1 MDGASSRRKALCEL
15 EEGSSWLS
23 PPPKPVPPP
32 ITRSQKQQPDDG
44 DDDGDD
50 DDGDGGGSN
59 GDDVEAEL
67 AGGKGSRTMAEA
79 SGDWS
84 PLPGKR
90 LPLPFPIPVSNL
102 QINESGRFHASS
114 GGTFHCNATDLIFEV
129 GAAGRLHYGWREWP
143 AELSQAQ
150 FVPISATFDIKWDG
164 CDGGLRA
171 LMIPHYLDLKRWK
184 HTSAIKVLHTR
195 DGNIEVRDPQ
205 HVSQTHVRVLTTS
218 LSIFTAVLRWFPG
231 FVYHVHAAVLI
242 FKVPGLLTKL
252 QVHVVPYA
260 DANILRLK
268 RILQQERYEY
278 YNIPPKSD
286 ETLVVSKRY
295 ALTCNVATNSI
306 QPQKLTMENP
316 ASDNN
321 FIHVSFDGA
330 FEAVFLTLIKR
341 GRQEK
346 NVWTRMVQWRDKER
360 APQAPEAAKSR
371 SVSPQ
376 SQEQLFDKIRSEIP
390 ALVGALQ
397 GDLTPLLNEFD
408 AKKTL
413 TPPEILRHRRRV
425 CGRQALESC
434 GRYNEI
440 LLKRNVGS
448 RSALGEK
455 RDVNSEQRDHRGS
468 AVWNIRTL
476 AAEERL
482 PLLGLEVDGYRMDLC
497 AVREVRRCREQDLQE
512 VDMYF
517 EHSSQCPSS
526 SPFPPPVKRSQRQLP
541 RDLSECRRSGRP
553 FLPPTGCFVSFPPPD
568 RVLPTA
574 DALPGVLHLAVA
586 ERSRRLPPDDVEDED
601 GDDCDHGDDDHSD
614 HGDDDDDDEAEA
626 ARRGSFWFTAEVDGA
641 RRTVF
646 GSSSVRFDA
655 SSGGTFH
662 CKATDLIFE
671 VGAAGRLRYGWRE
684 WPAELFQ
691 VQFVPIST
699 TFDINWDGCDG
710 GLHALMI
717 PHYLDLKRWKHTS
730 AIKVLHTRD
739 GNIEVR
745 DPQRVSQTHVRVL
758 TTSLS
763 IFTAVLRWIPGFVYH
778 VHAAV
783 LVFKVP
789 GSLTKLQVHVVP
801 YADANIERLK
811 RKLRQERYEYYNIP
825 PKSDETLGV
834 AKRYALSCNVATN
847 SIQPQNLMMENPASD
862 NNFIHVSFY
871 GAFEEVFL
879 TLTKKGQQEKDVW
892 TRTVQWRDKETA
904 PQAPEAA
911 KSRSVRPQSPE
922 QLFDKIRSE
931 IPALVGALQGNLTP
945 LLIEFAAKKTLTQSE
960 IAQIRAV
967 SFCNGGFEAASQ
979 LVTLILEKHAGI
991 SVPVWEALWQT
1002 RNTYRKLRGLLSDV
1016 FPDRDP

>member
-1 MDGASSRRKALCEL
+1 MASLSLYCHNVRSPSSTIASLSLSMLAASCRRAGRRESFA
-15 EEGSSWLS
+15 GRARH
-23 PPPKPVPPP
+23 V
-32 ITRSQKQQPDDG
+32 
-44 DDDGDD
+44 
-50 DDGDGGGSN
+50 
-59 GDDVEAEL
+59 
-67 AGGKGSRTMAEA
+67 AGG
-79 SGDWS
+79 
-84 PLPGKR
+84 
-90 LPLPFPIPVSNL
+90 
-102 QINESGRFHASS
+102 
-114 GGTFHCNATDLIFEV
+114 
-129 GAAGRLHYGWREWP
+129 
-143 AELSQAQ
+143 
-150 FVPISATFDIKWDG
+150 
-164 CDGGLRA
+164 
-171 LMIPHYLDLKRWK
+171 
-184 HTSAIKVLHTR
+184 
-195 DGNIEVRDPQ
+195 
-205 HVSQTHVRVLTTS
+205 
-218 LSIFTAVLRWFPG
+218 
-231 FVYHVHAAVLI
+231 
-242 FKVPGLLTKL
+242 
-252 QVHVVPYA
+252 
-260 DANILRLK
+260 
-268 RILQQERYEY
+268 
-278 YNIPPKSD
+278 
-286 ETLVVSKRY
+286 ET
-295 ALTCNVATNSI
+295 
-306 QPQKLTMENP
+306 
-316 ASDNN
+316 
-321 FIHVSFDGA
+321 
-330 FEAVFLTLIKR
+330 
-341 GRQEK
+341 
-346 NVWTRMVQWRDKER
+346 
-360 APQAPEAAKSR
+360 
-371 SVSPQ
+371 
-376 SQEQLFDKIRSEIP
+376 
-390 ALVGALQ
+390 
-397 GDLTPLLNEFD
+397 
-408 AKKTL
+408 
-413 TPPEILRHRRRV
+413 
-425 CGRQALESC
+425 
-434 GRYNEI
+434 
-440 LLKRNVGS
+440 
-448 RSALGEK
+448 
-455 RDVNSEQRDHRGS
+455 
-468 AVWNIRTL
+468 
-476 AAEERL
+476 
-482 PLLGLEVDGYRMDLC
+482 
-497 AVREVRRCREQDLQE
+497 RRCREQDLQE

-517 EHSSQCPSS
+517 ENSSQCPSS

-541 RDLSECRRSGRP
+541 RDL
-553 FLPPTGCFVSFPPPD
+553 
-568 RVLPTA
+568 
-574 DALPGVLHLAVA
+574 
-586 ERSRRLPPDDVEDED
+586 SRRLPPDDVEDED

-646 GSSSVRFDA
+646 GSSSVRTQQSSYLNQMPLEMLTSPSGEPSATVHDGVVTTMPGWAQLSSDEKQMPPEMLTSPSGEPSATAHDGVVTAMPGCAVTAVTPDFSGDAYSFDA

-825 PKSDETLGV
+825 PKSDETLVV